1 MPELEQIIELIF
13 GGSITADKVITILVA
28 IFAVIKS
35 FTEWFAKKRL
45 ILADKELSSADKK
58 LATQSKEIEEC
69 KQCIS
74 LLCNVMTTAY
84 LSSNT
89 IDDTTKKKIAA
100 YTLKAEEVSKIDLTS
115 MTTQLIDTVNKHIP
129 GTTLNEKKESIQAE
143 VKSVEEVLD
152 KAIESSASAIDAINL

>member
-1 MPELEQIIELIF
+1 MESLETVIDVMF
-13 GGSITADKVITILVA
+13 GGDVSVDKITTILVA

-35 FTEWFAKKRL
+35 ITEWFAKKKL
-45 ILADKELSSADKK
+45 IAADKELSSADKK
-58 LATQSKEIEEC
+58 LAAQEKEIKEC

-74 LLCNVMTTAY
+74 LLCNIMTTAF

-89 IDDTTKKKIAA
+89 IDDTVKKKIAS

-115 MTTQLIDTVNKHIP
+115 MTSGIIETINTHVP
-129 GTTLNEKKESIQAE
+129 GKTLNEKKEAIKAE

-152 KAIESSASAIDAINL
+152 KAIEDAASAIDAINL